1 MYNDK
6 QKIINDE
13 TLPRSIRSVVRMY
26 PSNQVNRL
34 FYGGLPHLGNALLGS
49 WSSPEIQEAAR
60 AYEDYSLSS
69 NLLIKG
75 FKSPT
80 LDKVR
85 LGGGSPARF
94 KPFDKCLT
102 NIKYSLENR
111 VLSDYPLAAGDNAD
125 KVPIIEYFKKLYS
138 LKINENN
145 IIFTHSS
152 TQAFTLVMEAILD
165 YGDVV
170 LMTAPNYGLFSFMP
184 ERAGGRVRL
193 LQLTSLDG
201 WKVDPKKLKRLI
213 VEINNELES
222 DYDTNRGKYIFRR
235 SDLPPRVS
243 VFVNLN
249 PHNPTGMVYSQ
260 MDKSLLLEIS
270 NVCKETGVFIVD
282 DLAYAGLEYD
292 RNNPAL
298 PICSLSGHFDNTIT
312 LYSLSKSYGLAGIRS
327 GMVVA
332 NEIISSLIRDEIF
345 QVSDSLS
352 LVQSSA
358 MSAIFSSDGTLAK
371 EREDY
376 LAHVT
381 KEYYQRYI
389 FVKAI
394 IVGADNLK
402 KQEKKLLDK
411 ILNDNRLNI
420 NGAESMNGIKDVS
433 IALEPESGFFVI
445 LDLSKLLG
453 KSYKGFRI
461 IDDKTM
467 LQFLYTSG
475 NIKVLPGK
483 AFCWSDREQLVV
495 RATTALGYA
504 ELLKSF
510 LRLKA
515 SIEELL
521 V

>member
-1 MYNDK
+1 MHNDK
-6 QKIINDE
+6 QKIIEDKS
-13 TLPRSIRSVVRMY
+13 LPKSIRSIVSMY

-34 FYGGLPHLGNALLGS
+34 FYGGLPHLGNAFLGS
-49 WSSPEIQEAAR
+49 WSSLEIQEAAR

-69 NLLIKG
+69 NLLIGG

-94 KPFDKCLT
+94 KPFEKCLT
-102 NIKYSLENR
+102 NIKHSLENR
-111 VLSDYPLAAGDNAD
+111 VLSDYPLAAGDDAD
-125 KVPIIEYFKKLYS
+125 KAPIIKYFKKLYS
-138 LKINENN
+138 LKINKNN

-170 LMTAPNYGLFSFMP
+170 IMTAPNYGLFSFMP
-184 ERAGGRVRL
+184 ERVGGRVRL

-201 WKVDPKKLKRLI
+201 WKVDPKELKRLI
-213 VEINNELES
+213 VEINNEFES

-249 PHNPTGMVYSQ
+249 PHNPTGVVYSQ
-260 MDKSLLLEIS
+260 IDKSLLLEIS
-270 NVCKETGVFIVD
+270 NVCKEMGVFIVD
-282 DLAYAGLEYD
+282 DLAYAGLEYN

-298 PICSLSGHFDNTIT
+298 PICSLRGHFDNTIT

-332 NEIISSLIRDEIF
+332 NEIISSLIRDKIF

-358 MSAIFSSDGTLAK
+358 MSAIFSPDVTLAE

-376 LAHVT
+376 LAHIT
-381 KEYYQRYI
+381 TEYYQRYI

-402 KQEKKLLDK
+402 KQEKTLLDK
-411 ILNDNRLNI
+411 ILNDNGLDI
-420 NGAESMNGIKDVS
+420 DSAETMNGITDVS
-433 IALEPESGFFVI
+433 MALEPESGFFVI
-445 LDLSKLLG
+445 LDFSKLLG

-475 NIKVLPGK
+475 NIKILPGK
-483 AFCWSDREQLVV
+483 AFCWNDRKQLVV
-495 RATTALGYA
+495 RATVALGYTD
-504 ELLKSF
+504 LLKSF
-510 LRLKA
+510 LRLKM

-521 V
+521 T

>member
-1 MYNDK
+1 MHSDK
-6 QKIINDE
+6 QKIIKDK
-13 TLPRSIRSVVRMY
+13 TLPKSIRSVVRMY

-34 FYGGLPHLGNALLGS
+34 IYGGLPHLGNALLGF
-49 WSSPEIQEAAR
+49 WSSPEIQEAAT
-60 AYEDYSLSS
+60 AYENYSLSS

-75 FKSPT
+75 FKSPI

-94 KPFDKCLT
+94 KPFNRCLT
-102 NIKYSLENR
+102 NIRHSLENR
-111 VLSDYPLAAGDNAD
+111 VLSDYPLAAGDNVD
-125 KVPIIEYFKKLYS
+125 KAPIIKYFRKLYS
-138 LKINENN
+138 MKIDENN

-170 LMTAPNYGLFSFMP
+170 IITAPNYGLFSFMP
-184 ERAGGRVRL
+184 ERAGGQVRL

-213 VEINNELES
+213 VEVNNELES

-260 MDKSLLLEIS
+260 TDKSLLLEIS
-270 NVCKETGVFIVD
+270 SVCKERGVFIID

-312 LYSLSKSYGLAGIRS
+312 LYSLSKSYGLASIRS

-332 NEIISSLIRDEIF
+332 NEIISSLIRDKIF

-358 MSAIFSSDGTLAK
+358 MSAIFSSDETLAK
-371 EREDY
+371 EREVY
-376 LAHVT
+376 LARVA

-394 IVGADNLK
+394 IVGADNLRK
-402 KQEKKLLDK
+402 KEKTLLDK
-411 ILNDNRLNI
+411 IIIDNRINI
-420 NGAESMNGIKDVS
+420 DSAESMNGIRGVS
-433 IALEPESGFFVI
+433 IALEPEAGFFII

-453 KSYKGFRI
+453 KSYEGFRI

-467 LQFLYTSG
+467 SQFLYTSG
-475 NIKVLPGK
+475 NIKILPGK
-483 AFCWSDREQLVV
+483 AFCWSDRNQLVV
-495 RATTALGYA
+495 RATTAMEYKDLFKSFWRFKTSI
-504 ELLKSF
+504 ELL
-510 LRLKA
+510 A
-515 SIEELL
+515 
-521 V
+521 